1 MTGAQVRVMHHKL
14 VVQLM
19 KSDPAVSMTST
30 DTSRSQLRGRGCGCA
45 QSRIRGRGRAQ
56 SRIRGRG
63 RGQSRVRGRG
73 HGQARGQNQTYL
85 QFLPGS
91 AKSISVNDSSF
102 VKGENLYHQK

>member
-45 QSRIRGRGRAQ
+45 QSRIRGRGR
-56 SRIRGRG
+56 
-63 RGQSRVRGRG
+63 GQSRVRGHG
-73 HGQARGQNQTYL
+73 HGQARRQNQTYL
-85 QFLPGS
+85 QILPGS

>member
-1 MTGAQVRVMHHKL
+1 MRVMHHKL

-30 DTSRSQLRGRGCGCA
+30 DTSRSQLRGRECGCA
-45 QSRIRGRGRAQ
+45 QSRIW
-56 SRIRGRG
+56 GRG

-102 VKGENLYHQK
+102 VKGENFYHQK